1 VQTKNNNKKMKRFT
15 LQWNGSKPLVQFL
28 MVICIFMIFAMIA
41 GIFFIIV
48 PIQNILLQQAVSSVI
63 MFALSAIVWGKI
75 FENKALGFM
84 SVKKC
89 SYTYY
94 IFFAF
99 ALTVISAPFVA
110 GLNIW
115 NESWHLPN
123 EQVLKAIQAVSERIM
138 QGLLSNTTTGGFIA
152 NLLVLAL
159 LPAIVEEMFFRG
171 AMQKTLIALCKNTFA
186 GVIITSILFS
196 LIHMEIYAFVP
207 RVILGV
213 ILGYLY
219 VWTGNIFVNM
229 TYHFF
234 NNAVVVVASYLFYSH
249 RIPVNLNDN
258 HVLFTPLLF
267 ALSLLCVA
275 LFFFVEIRKQKGIKP
290 RYRLELPKKIKSKI
304 KK

>member
-1 VQTKNNNKKMKRFT
+1 
-15 LQWNGSKPLVQFL
+15 
-28 MVICIFMIFAMIA
+28 MIFAMIA

-63 MFALSAIVWGKI
+63 MFALSAIVLGKI